1 MTKLGAPAKFFSAM
15 RVGLLGPDLSED
27 EVSGCNALLEAMGQA
42 GWPITHVAYGLA
54 TAFHETAHTMQ
65 PIRESGGPKYLFR
78 MYDPHGER
86 PLLAQRNG
94 NTTPGDGVR
103 YCGRGYVQITWK
115 RNYERF
121 AALLDKPLVTSP
133 DLACDP
139 EIAADILVLGMAKGL
154 FTGVG
159 LISLPALGSK
169 GNKSFYSRSRRI
181 INGMDCADLIA
192 GYAVKFE
199 DALRAGDWS

>member
-1 MTKLGAPAKFFSAM
+1 MTKLGSPSKFFDAM
-15 RVGLLGPDLSED
+15 RNGLLGPDLSEG
-27 EVSGCNALLEAMGQA
+27 EVSGCNALLEAMGEA
-42 GWPITHVAYGLA
+42 GWPTTHVAYGLA

-65 PIRESGGPKYLFR
+65 PIKEFGGPKYLFR
-78 MYDPHGER
+78 MYDPQGER
-86 PLLAQRNG
+86 PLLAMRNG
-94 NTTPGDGVR
+94 NTTTGDGVR

-121 AALLDKPLVTSP
+121 AALLGKPLIENP
-133 DLACDP
+133 DLACDDA
-139 EIAADILVLGMAKGL
+139 IAADILVLGMAKGL

-159 LISLPALGSK
+159 LNSLPALGSK
-169 GNKSFYSRSRRI
+169 GGKAFYARSRRI

-199 DALRAGDWS
+199 AALAAGDWS